1 MTEAN
6 ILKKNWSVVKN
17 ELEKRKVNYQVL
29 GDGYN
34 IWQDHC
40 NSNFKVINRPDM
52 IRIKTDM
59 SGTKLHKLL
68 QELGLNPPIP
78 GDYYI

>member
-1 MTEAN
+1 
-6 ILKKNWSVVKN
+6 
-17 ELEKRKVNYQVL
+17 
-29 GDGYN
+29 
-34 IWQDHC
+34 
-40 NSNFKVINRPDM
+40 M